1 MGLIAC
7 DRGTYRRVKR
17 SVQTLGCPPGPDDA
31 YLCLRG
37 MRTLRVRMR
46 QHESSALAVAR
57 WLVQR
62 PEVRRVMHP
71 GLESHPQHDIFVRDF
86 KGSSGLF
93 SFQLDQGFSDAAVDA
108 LCDSLKVFF
117 LLQNVCLLCVDALA
131 SAAAPLLPLLPL
143 LCAPCWHS
151 LLYVAGALRGGG
163 RLALAWLLFAMPCS
177 CRHDLY
183 DHDIYH
189 CIIGKP

>member
-1 MGLIAC
+1 MMGLIAC

-17 SVQTLGCPPGPDDA
+17 SVQTLGCAPGPDDA

-57 WLVQR
+57 WLLQR

-71 GLESHPQHDIFVRDF
+71 GLESHPQHDIYVRDF

-93 SFQLDQGFSDAAVDA
+93 SFQLDQGFSAAAVDA

-117 LLQNVCLLCVDALA
+117 FFKTFVC
-131 SAAAPLLPLLPL
+131 SAWICCRSFA
-143 LCAPCWHS
+143 
-151 LLYVAGALRGGG
+151 
-163 RLALAWLLFAMPCS
+163 RLAEAFFACT
-177 CRHDLY
+177 
-183 DHDIYH
+183 
-189 CIIGKP
+189 